1 MNERVS
7 FICWLGKM
15 LALSFSAMVFGGMTR
30 MKPDFQAMT
39 KSELKKYLLQHRHDD
54 EAFWALMD
62 KAHADPEPVWYS
74 IEDADRLAEI
84 LPELRN
90 RDAHE
95 L

>member
-1 MNERVS
+1 MWMWN
-7 FICWLGKM
+7 
-15 LALSFSAMVFGGMTR
+15 FGGMTG
-30 MKPDFQAMT
+30 MEPKFQAMT

-54 EAFWALMD
+54 EAFPALMD